1 MRPKPPPADPAA
13 LRQRAESQVAAQ
25 HAGDPQDA
33 AEALRLLHEL
43 RVHQVE
49 LQMQN
54 EALQQSELR
63 AQEALAQLAELNGMM
78 EERIAERTAELV
90 RAREAADTANR
101 AKSAFLANMSHELR
115 TPLGGVL
122 GMLAQAQQHADDARQ
137 RDRLRKAHRAAM
149 HLLSIINDVLDLA
162 KIEADKL
169 TLIPR
174 AFELSGVVD
183 LLLNLLNPQ
192 AAQRGLTLQ
201 VDIDPS
207 LATATLLGD
216 SQRLEQVLL
225 NLVGNALKFTD
236 HGGVLLTVQQHDA
249 AGAGV
254 LLDFAVQDSGVGIA
268 APDLARLFQ
277 AFEQVDASPTRSHG
291 GTGLGLA
298 ICKRL
303 VTMMGGEIG
312 VTSAPGKGST
322 FWFTA
327 RFAET
332 DAPASA
338 PPRRADALAALQ
350 ADFRHR
356 RILVAEDNP
365 INQEVIAGLLDDAG
379 LQVTLVADG
388 LAAVAAAQAGAH
400 DLVLMDMHMP
410 GLDGIGA
417 TRAIR
422 AIAGRPHVPIIA
434 LTADALESDRAL
446 CLAEGLDDH
455 LAKPIDPDALY
466 STLLKWL
473 RVPPAGG

>member
-1 MRPKPPPADPAA
+1 MRRKTPPTDPTA
-13 LRQRAESQVAAQ
+13 LRQRAEAQLAAQ
-25 HAGDPQDA
+25 QVGNPQDA

-43 RVHQVE
+43 RVHQIE

-63 AQEALAQLAELNGMM
+63 AQEALAQLADLNDMM
-78 EERIAERTAELV
+78 EERIAERTDELV
-90 RAREAADTANR
+90 RAREAADAANR

-115 TPLGGVL
+115 TPLNGVL
-122 GMLAQAQQHADDARQ
+122 GMLALAQQHADDARQ
-137 RDRLRKAHRAAM
+137 RDRLQKAHRAAM

-169 TLIPR
+169 TLTPR
-174 AFELSGVVD
+174 AFQLAGVVD
-183 LLLNLLNPQ
+183 LLLNLLTPQ
-192 AAQRGLTLQ
+192 AAERGLSLQ
-201 VDIDPS
+201 VEIDPA
-207 LATATLLGD
+207 LATASLLGD

-236 HGGVLLTVQQHDA
+236 HGGVRLAVHLHDA

-254 LLDFAVQDSGVGIA
+254 LLHFAVHDTGVGIA
-268 APDLARLFQ
+268 PADLKRLFQ
-277 AFEQVDASPTRSHG
+277 AFEQVDVSPTRSHG

-312 VTSAPGKGST
+312 VTSTPGNGST

-332 DAPASA
+332 DAAMGV
-338 PPRRADALAALQ
+338 PPPQADALAALQ

-379 LQVTLVADG
+379 LQVTLAADG
-388 LAAVAAAQAGAH
+388 TAAVAAAQAGAH

-417 TRAIR
+417 ARAIR
-422 AIAGRPHVPIIA
+422 AIAGRPYVPIIA